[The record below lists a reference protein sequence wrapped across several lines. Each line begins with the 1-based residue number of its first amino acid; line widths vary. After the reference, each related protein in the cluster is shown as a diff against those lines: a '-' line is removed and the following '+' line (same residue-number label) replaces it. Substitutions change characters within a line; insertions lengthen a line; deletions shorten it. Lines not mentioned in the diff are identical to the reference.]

1 MRVPVPDVLLPADQ
15 LGRVHFIGIGGAGL
29 SAIARIMAA
38 AGRAGERQRRPGH
51 PVPARRCARSASP
64 ATSATTPRTSA
75 TPTPSWS
82 PPPPARTTRRCS
94 RPAAAGLRML
104 PRSAGLAAVMAGRR
118 VLAVAGTHGKT
129 TTTGL
134 LTSALLAAGADPTY
148 AVGGV
153 LTATGRNADAGS
165 DDLFVAEADESDGA
179 FLVYRPH
186 AAIVTN
192 VEADHL
198 DNWGTEEAYHAA
210 FEEFAGTIDRDGFLV
225 VVGDDPGAAALATY
239 ARADGLE
246 VITVGEGESCDLRLV
261 DVAFEGTT
269 SRGRVLRGGSRRRR
283 PGAAH
288 PRPPLPPR
296 RPGRAR
302 GRPAPRATTPTACW
316 PGWPGFTGTGRRME
330 LKGEAAGVR
339 VYDSYA
345 HHPVEIAGDLQA
357 ARAVVGDGR
366 LVVAFQPHLVSRT
379 RIFGEQ
385 MGVALGAA
393 DEVVVLDVYLARED
407 ADPAVTG
414 ALVADAVP
422 LDARARPLRARL
434 RRRAR
439 GPRRPRPPRRP
450 GADPRAP
457 AASPSSGPGSSTC
470 CGTAVASAT
479 RTRPTEEERREQR
492 VRQRFARRQWARR
505 WMHWR
510 VVVAVLVVVALVAT
524 SVWLVFFSAVLVG
537 QQGRGRR
544 QPAARPRPGA
554 RGRRGADGRA
564 ARPGRPRGHLAP
576 GRGAGRGRGRRRHPR
591 PGPTASAS
599 TSPSAPPIAV
609 VELGGRL
616 RGLDADGVVFRD
628 YRTAPKGMPRVRP
641 TTSTGS
647 DALAEAAG
655 VVAVL
660 PQRPRRPRRP
670 RRGADHR
677 PDHPGAARRPPG
689 AVGECGAV
697 RAQGAGAARAARR
710 AAAPRSTT

>member
-1 MRVPVPDVLLPADQ
+1 VPVPDVLLPADQ

-38 AGRAGERQRRPGH
+38 QGV
-51 PVPARRCARSASP
+51 PVSGSDDQDTPFLPSLRELGVACHLGYDATHLGAADTVVVTTAAREDNPEVLEARRR
-64 ATSATTPRTSA
+64 
-75 TPTPSWS
+75 
-82 PPPPARTTRRCS
+82 
-94 RPAAAGLRML
+94 GLRML

-225 VVGDDPGAAALATY
+225 VVGDDAGAAALATY
-239 ARADGLE
+239 ARAGGLE
-246 VITVGEGESCDLRLV
+246 VLTVGEDPASDLRLV

-269 SRGRVLRGGSRRRR
+269 SRGRVLRGDTVVGDLVLRI
-283 PGAAH
+283 
-288 PRPPLPPR
+288 
-296 RPGRAR
+296 PGRHYLLDALAALAVGLR
-302 GRPAPRATTPTACW
+302 LGHDAGGLLDGLA
-316 PGWPGFTGTGRRME
+316 GFTGTGRRME
-330 LKGEAAGVR
+330 LKGEEAGVR

-422 LDARARPLRARL
+422 LRADHVLFERDFDAVPAALAARARPGDLVLTLGAGSITEL
-434 RRRAR
+434 
-439 GPRRPRPPRRP
+439 GPR
-450 GADPRAP
+450 
-457 AASPSSGPGSSTC
+457 
-470 CGTAVASAT
+470 
-479 RTRPTEEERREQR
+479 
-492 VRQRFARRQWARR
+492 
-505 WMHWR
+505 
-510 VVVAVLVVVALVAT
+510 VLDL
-524 SVWLVFFSAVLVG
+524 LRD
-537 QQGRGRR
+537 GRG
-544 QPAARPRPGA
+544 
-554 RGRRGADGRA
+554 
-564 ARPGRPRGHLAP
+564 
-576 GRGAGRGRGRRRHPR
+576 
-591 PGPTASAS
+591 
-599 TSPSAPPIAV
+599 
-609 VELGGRL
+609 
-616 RGLDADGVVFRD
+616 
-628 YRTAPKGMPRVRP
+628 
-641 TTSTGS
+641 
-647 DALAEAAG
+647 
-655 VVAVL
+655 
-660 PQRPRRPRRP
+660 
-670 RRGADHR
+670 
-677 PDHPGAARRPPG
+677 
-689 AVGECGAV
+689 
-697 RAQGAGAARAARR
+697 
-710 AAAPRSTT
+710 